1 MGTETLSRRF
11 GGTMAIATLIIA
23 VAIPLTAAGKPDKI
37 TICHAA
43 GHDGTDNFVTLELSW
58 QAVYGNGGHFEEN
71 GTPSA
76 GHQGDSLGACVGDS
90 PSTSEDTAQPA
101 DGGPTTTL
109 SDDSSSSTGGDENEV
124 ETVEETTTTA
134 PFETTTTGSDED
146 VPEVGSIGA
155 ATSTTVGSERST
167 STAKVPEV
175 ASVDAGSGRPDRESV
190 EVGNAVATETSE
202 EDPEATILPFT
213 GLNESL
219 VIPAALLLLTGAIA
233 VFLSGGDRRVSG
245 TRMAVDAERFGL
257 GLHRGRH
264 ESD

>member
-1 MGTETLSRRF
+1 MGTETLSRRL

-90 PSTSEDTAQPA
+90 PSTSEDTAQPEG
-101 DGGPTTTL
+101 GGPTTTL
-109 SDDSSSSTGGDENEV
+109 SDDTSSSTGGDENEAG
-124 ETVEETTTTA
+124 TVEETTTTA
-134 PFETTTTGSDED
+134 PFETTTTGSDVD

-175 ASVDAGSGRPDRESV
+175 ASVDAGSGRSDREGV
-190 EVGNAVATETSE
+190 EVGNAVATEAGQ
-202 EDPEATILPFT
+202 EAPATLPFT

-219 VIPAALLLLTGAIA
+219 VIPAALLLLTGAIT
-233 VFLSGGDRRVSG
+233 VFFSGGDRRVSG
-245 TRMAVDAERFGL
+245 VHMAVDAERIGL